1 MCYVLRPLTEKYKAK
16 FDGEPVVS
24 REFMDGD
31 KVLIEDNQNNFIRR
45 WMKVMLPRRKEW
57 TQEMSSE

>member
-45 WMKVMLPRRKEW
+45 WMKVMLPRRKE
-57 TQEMSSE
+57 

>member
-31 KVLIEDNQNNFIRR
+31 KVLIEEPKQFYKTLDEGHVATEKRMNTGSVI
-45 WMKVMLPRRKEW
+45 
-57 TQEMSSE
+57 

>member
-1 MCYVLRPLTEKYKAK
+1 MLCPETINRKIQAK
-16 FDGEPVVS
+16 FDGEPVVR

-45 WMKVMLPRRKEW
+45 WMKVMLPRRKE
-57 TQEMSSE
+57 